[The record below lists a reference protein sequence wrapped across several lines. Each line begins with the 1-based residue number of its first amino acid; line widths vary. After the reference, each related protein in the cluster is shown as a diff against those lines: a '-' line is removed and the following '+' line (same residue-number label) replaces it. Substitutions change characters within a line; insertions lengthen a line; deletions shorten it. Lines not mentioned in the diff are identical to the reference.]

1 MDQAN
6 PTAAATDTSAAATST
21 ETTQTTADTQ
31 QTQTAPTGT
40 TAQDQTQQ
48 PQTAAP
54 ETYADFDVPE
64 NVIVDTELMGE
75 FKSAAKDIGLTQE
88 QAQHLASMGA
98 KMAQKI
104 TEQAAN
110 AHAERI
116 ATWEAETKADKDIG
130 GAQLEA
136 NLATAKKALDA
147 FGSPELNQLLV
158 ESGIGNHPAVI
169 KAFVK
174 AGKAMSEDTLMPSSA
189 QVPGAQTSIAQKLY
203 PNMNP

>member
-1 MDQAN
+1 VASVETPTSPAAPQPATTE
-6 PTAAATDTSAAATST
+6 TAA
-21 ETTQTTADTQ
+21 
-31 QTQTAPTGT
+31 TAP
-40 TAQDQTQQ
+40 
-48 PQTAAP
+48 AAP
-54 ETYADFDVPE
+54 EAYADFDVPE
-64 NVIVDTELMGE
+64 TVIVDTELMGE
-75 FKSAAKDIGLTQE
+75 FKSAAKDIGLSQE

-104 TEQAAN
+104 TEQAAT
-110 AHAERI
+110 AQAERI
-116 ATWEAETKADKDIG
+116 AAWEAETKADKEIG

-147 FGSPELNQLLV
+147 FGSPELSTLLV
-158 ESGIGNHPAVI
+158 ETGIGNHPAII

-189 QVPGAQTSIAQKLY
+189 QVPSAQTSIAQKLY

>member
-6 PTAAATDTSAAATST
+6 PTATAAT
-21 ETTQTTADTQ
+21 E
-31 QTQTAPTGT
+31 TAPAAPV
-40 TAQDQTQQ
+40 TAPEATPAPTQAAPAQ
-48 PQTAAP
+48 PEATPAPSTAP

-64 NVIVDTELMGE
+64 NVIVDTELMGQ
-75 FKSAAKDIGLTQE
+75 FKSAAKDIGLSQE

-98 KMAQKI
+98 VMAQKI
-104 TEQAAN
+104 TEQAAT
-110 AHAERI
+110 AQTERV
-116 ATWEAETKADKDIG
+116 AAWEAETKADKEIG
-130 GAQLEA
+130 GAALDA
-136 NLATAKKALDA
+136 NLSLAKKALDA
-147 FGSPELNQLLV
+147 FGSPELNQLLAD
-158 ESGIGNHPAVI
+158 SGIGNHPAII